1 MDKQYRTYGDD
12 RYDHLRS
19 RVLRGFFSSSLLKE
33 VFGSQKF
40 SAHAKL
46 LCVYICTS
54 LIRHQ
59 GRQFLVG
66 QFSPYLSPNNPH
78 THTKKLDLFVTFF
91 FFSLF
96 FWSSRQPRRQQR
108 RQAHRYLKVCQL
120 CSSGTFGE
128 LSFLFFF
135 LKSYLRSW
143 TDGRISRWV
152 PSSM

>member
-91 FFSLF
+91 FFFPFFLVFSTTKTTTTTTSPQISEGMPIMLLWYIRRAFFLVLF
-96 FWSSRQPRRQQR
+96 FEVVFTK
-108 RQAHRYLKVCQL
+108 L
-120 CSSGTFGE
+120 
-128 LSFLFFF
+128 
-135 LKSYLRSW
+135 
-143 TDGRISRWV
+143 D
-152 PSSM
+152 